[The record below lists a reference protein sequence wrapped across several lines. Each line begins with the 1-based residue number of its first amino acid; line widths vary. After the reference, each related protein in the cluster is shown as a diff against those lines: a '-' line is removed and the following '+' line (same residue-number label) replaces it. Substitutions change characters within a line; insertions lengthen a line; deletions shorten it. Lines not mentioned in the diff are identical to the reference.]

1 MLRIPRNVCLVP
13 SFEVWWPDGPDSVLA
28 LLREVPLVTVR
39 GCPDEIAGPLE
50 QYSFRRKPA
59 LTLLFDLTVPTD
71 ELWRGL
77 RRKSCRQD
85 INKALKHEPEIVVND
100 DIESV
105 FHLINDHIRRKG
117 YRPPLGRAEWDRIRS
132 HGDVFSIRCRGTLV
146 AAHAVLVDGALRARA
161 TVGGEVDRMDERFPS
176 ITGPMN
182 RLLHWH
188 EMNYYKHRGVRQ
200 YDFGGLVLDET
211 SPMYE
216 ISRFKLSFGGE
227 PVSENVLQLWRGATG
242 RRVLRELAA
251 RDGTRGVLHSVV
263 QAGGQFRSMSRGY
276 ESTGDGSP
284 QGKESSWRSL

>member
-1 MLRIPRNVCLVP
+1 
-13 SFEVWWPDGPDSVLA
+13 
-28 LLREVPLVTVR
+28 VTVR
-39 GCPDEIAGPLE
+39 WCPDDIAAPLE
-50 QYSFRRKPA
+50 QYSSRRKA
-59 LTLLFDLTVPTD
+59 AFTLLFDLTVATD

-85 INKALKHEPEIVVND
+85 INKALKHEPEIIVNED
-100 DIESV
+100 TESV

-117 YRPPLGRAEWDRIRS
+117 YRAPLRRAEWDRIRS

-146 AAHAVLVDGALRARA
+146 AAHAVLVDGAARARA

-188 EMNYYKHRGVRQ
+188 EMNYYKHQGVRH

-211 SPMYE
+211 SPLYE

-227 PVSENVLQLWRGATG
+227 PVAENVLQLWRGATG

-251 RDGTRGVLHSVV
+251 RDGTRRMLHSVV
-263 QAGGQFRSMSRGY
+263 SAGGRFKSTSEGS
-276 ESTGDGSP
+276 ESTGEGSK
-284 QGKESSWRSL
+284 QGKEPSWRSV